1 MFRPAYLSL
10 PREDLHERARQAV
23 ATLADCRAC
32 PRDCRVNRL
41 EDKYS
46 ACKTGRY
53 AVVSSHFPH
62 FGEEDCLRGW
72 NGSGTIFFSHC
83 NLRCI
88 FCFHPD
94 TLIPTDEGLRRIAD
108 IFERSDDERR
118 DGRVRFINGDARVA
132 TREGTWAPVTK
143 AFRHHFA
150 GDLIRLKPYNC
161 PPLLLTPNHEVF
173 VVPKADLESMV
184 KVPAGQLN
192 GEHYLIVPKRTPAG
206 KEIQLDLCEL
216 LSLDPQRFRKS
227 AARRVPLGELD
238 TLFAQT
244 WTSYELAEV
253 TGYHPAY
260 VRKLRGEWRRGQLFP
275 DDGWAEN
282 GIVKADGRIRFK
294 TEGRPGIPARITLDE
309 PLAWLFGIYCAE
321 GHVTSQKNR
330 PNSHRLYFSFGH
342 HEVDMAHRVK
352 HLLQGLFGVEAG
364 LRWRRTTIT
373 VEVGKASLGLLFA
386 KLCGKGSHEKQVPFF
401 LNQATSDVVEA
412 FLQGIAAGDGYDSRT
427 HLVINTVSEKLAM
440 GLFEIGVLLG
450 MLPSYHKWHP
460 APTKVIEG
468 RIVNQSPLHYVKFP
482 KINPKTGKR
491 HSRRIET
498 DDYFLVPIHKM
509 ERVPYEGPVFNIE
522 VDDPDHSYLAPYV
535 AVGNCQNYDISQA
548 IKPGKEDAP
557 KGSPPEA
564 IAGMMLELQEIGC
577 HNVNFVTPEHVVP
590 QVLEAVAV
598 AVEYGLKVPIIYN
611 TSAYDSMESLAF
623 MDGIVDVYMPDFKYW
638 SAEASRTY
646 MKAENYPEAAKA
658 AIKEMHRQ
666 VGDLIFDADGLAQ
679 RGLLIR
685 HLVMPGNLDET
696 HAILEW
702 IATEL
707 GPNTYVN
714 LMDQYYPAGK
724 VSAVKYPEINRR
736 LDPEEFRE
744 AQHLAREVGL
754 HRLDARQPHPRL
766 LRRSWTR
773 F

>member
-118 DGRVRFINGDARVA
+118 DGRVRFINGDARVV
-132 TREGTWAPVTK
+132 TREGRWAPVTK
-143 AFRHHFA
+143 VFRHHFA
-150 GDLIRLKPYNC
+150 GDLIRLKPYHC

-206 KEIQLDLCEL
+206 KEITLN
-216 LSLDPQRFRKS
+216 LS
-227 AARRVPLGELD
+227 E
-238 TLFAQT
+238 
-244 WTSYELAEV
+244 
-253 TGYHPAY
+253 
-260 VRKLRGEWRRGQLFP
+260 
-275 DDGWAEN
+275 
-282 GIVKADGRIRFK
+282 
-294 TEGRPGIPARITLDE
+294 
-309 PLAWLFGIYCAE
+309 
-321 GHVTSQKNR
+321 
-330 PNSHRLYFSFGH
+330 
-342 HEVDMAHRVK
+342 
-352 HLLQGLFGVEAG
+352 
-364 LRWRRTTIT
+364 
-373 VEVGKASLGLLFA
+373 
-386 KLCGKGSHEKQVPFF
+386 
-401 LNQATSDVVEA
+401 
-412 FLQGIAAGDGYDSRT
+412 
-427 HLVINTVSEKLAM
+427 
-440 GLFEIGVLLG
+440 
-450 MLPSYHKWHP
+450 
-460 APTKVIEG
+460 
-468 RIVNQSPLHYVKFP
+468 
-482 KINPKTGKR
+482 KR
-491 HSRRIET
+491 HSRWKET
-498 DDYFLVPIHKM
+498 RDYFLVPIHKM
-509 ERVPYEGPVFNIE
+509 ERAPYDGPVFNIE

-557 KGSPPEA
+557 KGSPPEV

-696 HAILEW
+696 RAILEW

-736 LDPEEFRE
+736 LHPEEFRE

-754 HRLDARQPHPRL
+754 RRLDARRPHPRL

>member
-10 PREDLHERARQAV
+10 LREELHARARRAV
-23 ATLADCRAC
+23 ATLEDCRAC

-88 FCFHPD
+88 FCQ
-94 TLIPTDEGLRRIAD
+94 
-108 IFERSDDERR
+108 
-118 DGRVRFINGDARVA
+118 N
-132 TREGTWAPVTK
+132 W
-143 AFRHHFA
+143 
-150 GDLIRLKPYNC
+150 
-161 PPLLLTPNHEVF
+161 
-173 VVPKADLESMV
+173 
-184 KVPAGQLN
+184 
-192 GEHYLIVPKRTPAG
+192 
-206 KEIQLDLCEL
+206 EI
-216 LSLDPQRFRKS
+216 S
-227 AARRVPLGELD
+227 
-238 TLFAQT
+238 
-244 WTSYELAEV
+244 W
-253 TGYHPAY
+253 
-260 VRKLRGEWRRGQLFP
+260 
-275 DDGWAEN
+275 
-282 GIVKADGRIRFK
+282 
-294 TEGRPGIPARITLDE
+294 
-309 PLAWLFGIYCAE
+309 
-321 GHVTSQKNR
+321 
-330 PNSHRLYFSFGH
+330 
-342 HEVDMAHRVK
+342 
-352 HLLQGLFGVEAG
+352 
-364 LRWRRTTIT
+364 
-373 VEVGKASLGLLFA
+373 
-386 KLCGKGSHEKQVPFF
+386 
-401 LNQATSDVVEA
+401 
-412 FLQGIAAGDGYDSRT
+412 
-427 HLVINTVSEKLAM
+427 
-440 GLFEIGVLLG
+440 
-450 MLPSYHKWHP
+450 
-460 APTKVIEG
+460 
-468 RIVNQSPLHYVKFP
+468 
-482 KINPKTGKR
+482 
-491 HSRRIET
+491 
-498 DDYFLVPIHKM
+498 
-509 ERVPYEGPVFNIE
+509 
-522 VDDPDHSYLAPYV
+522 
-535 AVGNCQNYDISQA
+535 A

-557 KGSPPEA
+557 KGSPPEV

-638 SAEASRTY
+638 TAEASRTY

-666 VGDLIFDADGLAQ
+666 VGDLTFDADGLAQ

-685 HLVMPGNLDET
+685 HLVMPGSLDET
-696 HAILEW
+696 RAILEW

-736 LDPEEFRE
+736 LNPEEFRK
-744 AQHLAREVGL
+744 AQHIAREAGL
-754 HRLDARQPHPRL
+754 RRLDARRPHPRL
-766 LRRSWTR
+766 LRRSGTR